1 MDDLKKERDTRNS
14 LAIFRGKEIRKILY
28 KDEWWFVIEDVVR
41 ALTDSTQPKGYIKDM
56 RRRDEEL
63 SLGWG
68 QIATLLAIN
77 TAGGKQK
84 LNVQIQK
91 VSFVLFNQY
100 RAQKPNH
107 SNAGWQKLVMSEYKK
122 LKIQNLQPNAL
133 THSTKPKDI
142 LILGLGKECA
152 VSRYKK
158 H

>member
-91 VSFVLFNQY
+91 VSFVLSISTEPKSRTIQTL
-100 RAQKPNH
+100 
-107 SNAGWQKLVMSEYKK
+107 AGKSWL
-122 LKIQNLQPNAL
+122 
-133 THSTKPKDI
+133 
-142 LILGLGKECA
+142 
-152 VSRYKK
+152 
-158 H
+158 